1 MGLIEQDLAEGLFVQ
16 SRFLYAGEEVERALR
31 PHQTQVGELFDAVG
45 GVEDAVAVGGD
56 IFLPDLLSHGER
68 LNGGALRDRRRGVDK
83 RAVDAVH
90 HRQQLRLGDDHA
102 HAPAGHQEILGKAV
116 ERDGALGHAGQ
127 CADGAEVALVEIGG
141 IDLVGGNE
149 QVMLLRD
156 AGEQLERLSVVAHA
170 GGVRGIVENDGLG
183 ARGDGG
189 AQTRFVDGVV
199 LARVGRHVHAYAA
212 CQLDLLAVHG
222 EVGREGDDL
231 VAGVEDGEHHERHA
245 EAARRAHEHMVAR
258 ETLAEVLLPR
268 AADRVDQ
275 LGVALGVAVVRV
287 TGLRV
292 AEGGVDD
299 ALVGG
304 EIGVADAQVDD
315 VLVFGKRLGV
325 ERQSGGAAL
334 KSLGDVAMLH
344 AWKPP

>member
-1 MGLIEQDLAEGLFVQ
+1 
-16 SRFLYAGEEVERALR
+16 
-31 PHQTQVGELFDAVG
+31 
-45 GVEDAVAVGGD
+45 
-56 IFLPDLLSHGER
+56 
-68 LNGGALRDRRRGVDK
+68 
-83 RAVDAVH
+83 
-90 HRQQLRLGDDHA
+90 
-102 HAPAGHQEILGKAV
+102 
-116 ERDGALGHAGQ
+116 
-127 CADGAEVALVEIGG
+127 
-141 IDLVGGNE
+141 
-149 QVMLLRD
+149 MLLRD
-156 AGEQLERLSVVAHA
+156 AGEQLERLPVVAHA

-183 ARGDGG
+183 ARRDGG
-189 AQTRFVDGVV
+189 AQARLVDGVV

-222 EVGREGDDL
+222 EVGREDDDL

-268 AADRVDQ
+268 TADRVDQ

-325 ERQSGGAAL
+325 ERQSGAAAL
-334 KSLGDVAMLH
+334 KSLGDVATLH
-344 AWKPP
+344 AWRPP